1 MVHTLNKL
9 VSAGAQLQYMYTF
22 PYIQELNSKNKNQ
35 IILMNFKNKK
45 ETFLHN
51 SKIKNET
58 EFQKLKTT
66 DYRIEFQKPRYCIK

>member
-1 MVHTLNKL
+1 
-9 VSAGAQLQYMYTF
+9 
-22 PYIQELNSKNKNQ
+22 
-35 IILMNFKNKK
+35 MNFKNKK

-66 DYRIEFQKPRYCIK
+66 DYRIEFQKPRYIFS

>member
-45 ETFLHN
+45 ETFIHN

-66 DYRIEFQKPRYCIK
+66 DYRIEFQKPRYIFS